1 MGAHF
6 PLAMATE
13 GRPVVVRSTTAGKA
27 LERRLI
33 EMGIVTG
40 TVVTVLQQDADG
52 PLLLAVGDTRIG
64 IGRGM
69 AMKIMV
75 APAGDDA
82 P

>member
-1 MGAHF
+1 
-6 PLAMATE
+6 MAAE
-13 GRPVVVRSTTAGKA
+13 GSPVVVKGCTAGKA

-40 TVVTVLQQDADG
+40 KVVTVLQGDVDS

-75 APAGDDA
+75 APAGSDPA
-82 P
+82 